1 MDGPFSF
8 RESIKQSLQLN
19 KAKTL
24 MFAVIRTG
32 GKQYKVEEGKVILV
46 EKLEG
51 ESGSTVDF
59 NEVLLVSEGD
69 KTTVGQ
75 PTVNGRSVKGEI
87 VEQTLGKKLIAFKK
101 IRRQGK
107 QRKVGH
113 RQKQTRVRITKVA

>member
-1 MDGPFSF
+1 
-8 RESIKQSLQLN
+8 
-19 KAKTL
+19 

-51 ESGSTVDF
+51 EAGSSVDF
-59 NEVLLVSEGD
+59 KEVLLLSKGD
-69 KTTVGQ
+69 NTSVGQ
-75 PTVNGRSVKGEI
+75 PTVSGSSVKGEI
-87 VEQTLGKKLIAFKK
+87 LEQTLGKKLVAFKK

-113 RQKQTRVRITKVA
+113 RQKHTRVKITKIA

>member
-1 MDGPFSF
+1 
-8 RESIKQSLQLN
+8 
-19 KAKTL
+19 

-51 ESGSTVDF
+51 ESGASVDF
-59 NEVLLVSEGD
+59 NEVLLVSEGEN
-69 KTTVGQ
+69 TTVGQ
-75 PTVNGRSVKGEI
+75 PTVEGRSVKGEI
-87 VEQTLGKKLIAFKK
+87 LEQTLGKKLIAFKK

-113 RQKQTRVRITKVA
+113 RQKQTRVKITKVA